1 MKSTGMGREVP
12 KHKLEFLTCPPDVTL
27 GCKDDVKDTGFHLC
41 EPLAHAKPNAAYPHV
56 VLPKRHLEMPLL
68 LTYEGWCAGQ
78 LYAARQQHR
87 LRITFTEGFELLDE
101 LQQWLIDLLQAN
113 LRIDGE
119 QRRAV
124 HPG

>member
-12 KHKLEFLTCPPDVTL
+12 KDELEFLTCPPDVTL

-56 VLPKRHLEMPLL
+56 VLPKRQLEMLL
-68 LTYEGWCAGQ
+68 LWTYECRCAGQ
-78 LYAARQQHR
+78 LYAASQQHR
-87 LRITFTEGFELLDE
+87 LRVPFTEGFELLDE
-101 LQQWLIDLLQAN
+101 LQKRLIDLLQAN

-119 QRRAV
+119 
-124 HPG
+124 